1 MRGLPEAL
9 SPLCRPESRDMILV
23 LAYHSVYQ
31 GRVLMQIGRRNTII
45 AFVLLGAF
53 SVGLAVA
60 LNITWAFHWRS
71 VAAIVLG
78 IILFG
83 FIILAVSLNTIFLV
97 REIRR
102 SEQHDSFI
110 NAVTHELKTPIAS
123 VRLYLETL
131 QSRPVD
137 EEQRR
142 EFYRVML
149 EDTDRLLGT
158 VEQVLH
164 AGRMVQSRGLRRQR
178 RVELEP
184 LLAECIELAR
194 KRHHLVDGQMRV
206 NGFAAGSH
214 DLRVQG
220 DAEELRIA
228 ISNVLDNA
236 VKYSTREIDILAE
249 LLPQD
254 SVVLLRVSDHG
265 VGIPASELKRI
276 FRRFY
281 RVPLRTAMNIK
292 GTGLGLFLVKSIA
305 RRHGGDAFAE
315 SAGLG
320 KGASIVIR
328 LPRSTT

>member
-1 MRGLPEAL
+1 
-9 SPLCRPESRDMILV
+9 
-23 LAYHSVYQ
+23 
-31 GRVLMQIGRRNTII
+31 MQIGRRNTII

-78 IILFG
+78 MILFG

-131 QSRPVD
+131 QSRPVE

-142 EFYRVML
+142 EFYRIML
-149 EDTDRLLGT
+149 EDTDRLLAT

-164 AGRMVQSRGLRRQR
+164 AGRVVQSRRLRRQR
-178 RVELEP
+178 RVDLD
-184 LLAECIELAR
+184 LLLSECVELAR
-194 KRHHLVDGQMRV
+194 KRHHLVDGQMRIDSPSV
-206 NGFAAGSH
+206 NGG
-214 DLRVQG
+214 DGRVQG

-236 VKYSTREIDILAE
+236 VKYSNRQIDIRAE
-249 LLPQD
+249 LLAQGSD
-254 SVVLLRVSDHG
+254 VLLRVSDRG

-315 SAGLG
+315 SEGLG
-320 KGASIVIR
+320 KGATIVIR
-328 LPRSTT
+328 LPRATA

>member
-1 MRGLPEAL
+1 
-9 SPLCRPESRDMILV
+9 
-23 LAYHSVYQ
+23 
-31 GRVLMQIGRRNTII
+31 MQIGRRNTIV

-78 IILFG
+78 VILFG
-83 FIILAVSLNTIFLV
+83 FIILAVTLNTIFLV

-131 QSRPVD
+131 QSRPVE

-142 EFYRVML
+142 EFYRIML
-149 EDTDRLLGT
+149 EDTDRLLAT

-164 AGRMVQSRGLRRQR
+164 AGRVVQSRRLRRQR
-178 RVELEP
+178 RVDLD
-184 LLAECIELAR
+184 LLLSECVELAR
-194 KRHHLVDGQMRV
+194 KRHHLVDGQMRIDSPSV
-206 NGFAAGSH
+206 NGG
-214 DLRVQG
+214 DGRVQG

-236 VKYSTREIDILAE
+236 VKYSNRQIDIRAE
-249 LLPQD
+249 LLAQGSD
-254 SVVLLRVSDHG
+254 VLLRVSDRG

-315 SAGLG
+315 SEGLG
-320 KGASIVIR
+320 KGATIVIR
-328 LPRSTT
+328 LPRATA

>member
-1 MRGLPEAL
+1 
-9 SPLCRPESRDMILV
+9 
-23 LAYHSVYQ
+23 
-31 GRVLMQIGRRNTII
+31 MQIGRRNTII

-53 SVGLAVA
+53 SVGLAIA

-71 VAAIVLG
+71 VAAVVLG

-83 FIILAVSLNTIFLV
+83 FIIVAVSLNTIFLV

-131 QSRPVD
+131 QSRPVA
-137 EEQRR
+137 EQQRQ

-164 AGRMVQSRGLRRQR
+164 AGRVVQSRRLRQR
-178 RVELEP
+178 RVDVQAV
-184 LLAECIELAR
+184 LAECVELAR
-194 KRHHLVDGQMRV
+194 KRHHLFDGQMRME
-206 NGFAAGSH
+206 NLAASE
-214 DLRVQG
+214 DSRVLG
-220 DAEELRIA
+220 DWDELRIA

-236 VKYSTREIDILAE
+236 VKYSIREIDIRAE
-249 LLPQD
+249 LLTLGPD
-254 SVVLLRVSDHG
+254 VLVRVSDRG
-265 VGIPASELKRI
+265 VGIPPSELKRI

-305 RRHGGDAFAE
+305 RRHGGDASAE

-320 KGASIVIR
+320 KGTTVIIR
-328 LPRSTT
+328 LPRIVA

>member
-1 MRGLPEAL
+1 
-9 SPLCRPESRDMILV
+9 
-23 LAYHSVYQ
+23 
-31 GRVLMQIGRRNTII
+31 MQIGRRNTII

-78 IILFG
+78 MILFG

-131 QSRPVD
+131 QSRQVE

-142 EFYRVML
+142 EFYRIML
-149 EDTDRLLGT
+149 EDTDRLLAT

-164 AGRMVQSRGLRRQR
+164 AGRMVQSRRLRRQR
-178 RVELEP
+178 RVDLDS
-184 LLAECIELAR
+184 LLSECVELAR
-194 KRHHLVDGQMRV
+194 KRHHLVDGQMRIDSPP
-206 NGFAAGSH
+206 ASAGEG
-214 DLRVQG
+214 RVQG

-236 VKYSTREIDILAE
+236 VKYSTREIDIRAE
-249 LLPQD
+249 LLAQGSD
-254 SVVLLRVSDHG
+254 VLLRVSDRG

-315 SAGLG
+315 SEGLG
-320 KGASIVIR
+320 NGATIVIR
-328 LPRSTT
+328 LPRATA

>member
-1 MRGLPEAL
+1 
-9 SPLCRPESRDMILV
+9 
-23 LAYHSVYQ
+23 
-31 GRVLMQIGRRNTII
+31 MQIGRRNTII

-78 IILFG
+78 VILFG
-83 FIILAVSLNTIFLV
+83 FIIVAVSLNTIFLV

-131 QSRPVD
+131 QSRPVE

-142 EFYRVML
+142 EFYRIML
-149 EDTDRLLGT
+149 EDTDRLLAT

-164 AGRMVQSRGLRRQR
+164 AGRVVQSRRLRRQR
-178 RVELEP
+178 RVDLD
-184 LLAECIELAR
+184 LLLSECVELAR
-194 KRHHLVDGQMRV
+194 KRHHLVDGQMRIDSPSV
-206 NGFAAGSH
+206 NGG
-214 DLRVQG
+214 DGRVQG

-236 VKYSTREIDILAE
+236 VKYSNRQIDIRAE
-249 LLPQD
+249 LLAQGSD
-254 SVVLLRVSDHG
+254 VLLRVSDRG

-315 SAGLG
+315 SEGLG
-320 KGASIVIR
+320 KGATIVIR
-328 LPRSTT
+328 LPRATA

>member
-1 MRGLPEAL
+1 
-9 SPLCRPESRDMILV
+9 
-23 LAYHSVYQ
+23 
-31 GRVLMQIGRRNTII
+31 MQIGRRNTII

-71 VAAIVLG
+71 VAAVVLG

-83 FIILAVSLNTIFLV
+83 FIIAVVSLNTIFLV

-110 NAVTHELKTPIAS
+110 NAVTHELKTPITS

-131 QSRPVD
+131 QSRPLD
-137 EEQRR
+137 EPQRR

-158 VEQVLH
+158 VEQILQ
-164 AGRMVQSRGLRRQR
+164 AGRVVQSHRLRRLR
-178 RVELEP
+178 RVNLEAV
-184 LLAECIELAR
+184 LAECVELAR
-194 KRHHLVDGQMRV
+194 KRHHLFDGQMRMHSLATSPGENHV
-206 NGFAAGSH
+206 
-214 DLRVQG
+214 LG
-220 DAEELRIA
+220 DSEELRIA

-236 VKYSTREIDILAE
+236 VKYSTREIDIRAE
-249 LLPQD
+249 LLPQGAD
-254 SVVLLRVSDHG
+254 VLVRISDRG

-276 FRRFY
+276 FHRFY

-305 RRHGGDAFAE
+305 RRHGGDALAE
-315 SAGLG
+315 SDGLG
-320 KGASIVIR
+320 KGSTIIIR
-328 LPRSTT
+328 LPRIAA

>member
-1 MRGLPEAL
+1 
-9 SPLCRPESRDMILV
+9 
-23 LAYHSVYQ
+23 
-31 GRVLMQIGRRNTII
+31 MQIGRRNTII

-78 IILFG
+78 VILFG
-83 FIILAVSLNTIFLV
+83 FIILVVSLNTIFLV

-131 QSRPVD
+131 QSRQVE

-149 EDTDRLLGT
+149 EDTDRLLAT

-164 AGRMVQSRGLRRQR
+164 AGRVVQSRRLRRQR
-178 RVELEP
+178 RVELES
-184 LLAECIELAR
+184 LLTECVDLAR
-194 KRHHLVDGQMRV
+194 KRHHLVDGQMRIESPI
-206 NGFAAGSH
+206 AAG
-214 DLRVQG
+214 DGWRVLG
-220 DAEELRIA
+220 DADELRIA

-236 VKYSTREIDILAE
+236 VKYSTREIDIRAE
-249 LLPQD
+249 LLAHGPD
-254 SVVLLRVSDHG
+254 VLLRVTDRG

-305 RRHGGDAFAE
+305 RRHDGDAFAE
-315 SAGLG
+315 SDGLG
-320 KGASIVIR
+320 KGSTIVIR
-328 LPRSTT
+328 LPRATG

>member
-1 MRGLPEAL
+1 
-9 SPLCRPESRDMILV
+9 
-23 LAYHSVYQ
+23 
-31 GRVLMQIGRRNTII
+31 MQIGRRNTII

-53 SVGLAVA
+53 SVGLAIA

-71 VAAIVLG
+71 VAAVVLG

-83 FIILAVSLNTIFLV
+83 FIIVAVSLNTIFLV

-131 QSRPVD
+131 QSRPVA
-137 EEQRR
+137 EQQRQ

-164 AGRMVQSRGLRRQR
+164 AGRVVQSRRLRQR
-178 RVELEP
+178 RVDVQAV
-184 LLAECIELAR
+184 LAECVELAR
-194 KRHHLVDGQMRV
+194 KRHHLFDGQMRMQ
-206 NGFAAGSH
+206 NLASAEGS
-214 DLRVQG
+214 RVLG
-220 DAEELRIA
+220 DWDELRIA

-236 VKYSTREIDILAE
+236 VKYSTREIDIRAE
-249 LLPQD
+249 LLTLGPD
-254 SVVLLRVSDHG
+254 VLVRVSDRG
-265 VGIPASELKRI
+265 VGIPPSELKRI

-305 RRHGGDAFAE
+305 RRHGGDASAE

-320 KGASIVIR
+320 KGTTVIIR
-328 LPRSTT
+328 LPRIVA

>member
-1 MRGLPEAL
+1 
-9 SPLCRPESRDMILV
+9 
-23 LAYHSVYQ
+23 
-31 GRVLMQIGRRNTII
+31 MQIGRRNTII

-53 SVGLAVA
+53 SVGLAIA

-71 VAAIVLG
+71 VAAVVLG

-83 FIILAVSLNTIFLV
+83 FIIVAVSLNTIFLV

-131 QSRPVD
+131 QSRPVA
-137 EEQRR
+137 EQQRQ

-164 AGRMVQSRGLRRQR
+164 AGRVVQSRRLRQR
-178 RVELEP
+178 RVDVQAV
-184 LLAECIELAR
+184 LAECVELAR
-194 KRHHLVDGQMRV
+194 KRHHLFYGQMRME
-206 NGFAAGSH
+206 NLAASE
-214 DLRVQG
+214 DSRVLG
-220 DAEELRIA
+220 DWDELRIA

-236 VKYSTREIDILAE
+236 VKYSIREIDIRAE
-249 LLPQD
+249 LLTLGPD
-254 SVVLLRVSDHG
+254 VLVRVSDRG
-265 VGIPASELKRI
+265 VGIPPSELKRI

-305 RRHGGDAFAE
+305 RRHGGDASAE

-320 KGASIVIR
+320 KGTTVIIR
-328 LPRSTT
+328 LPRIVA